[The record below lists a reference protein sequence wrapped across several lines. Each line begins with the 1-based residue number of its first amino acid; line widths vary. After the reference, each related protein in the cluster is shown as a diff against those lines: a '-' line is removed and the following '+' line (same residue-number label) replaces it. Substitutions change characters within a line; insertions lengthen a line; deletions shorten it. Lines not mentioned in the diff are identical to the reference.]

1 MKKKNLI
8 IIGTLFILGIIIGF
22 CGGYMYSQGNT
33 INNTTNNTTTLNTT
47 DTNNT
52 TNISSEVVTGS
63 NKKQE
68 ITQATQ
74 SKKSNKKKY
83 EYGEILNSYT
93 DSRGHRIV
101 TRYGTGDDT
110 PGSYTIYEDT
120 GEFINEEIW
129 GY

>member
-1 MKKKNLI
+1 
-8 IIGTLFILGIIIGF
+8 
-22 CGGYMYSQGNT
+22 MYSQGNT
-33 INNTTNNTTTLNTT
+33 INNTTNNTTILNTT
-47 DTNNT
+47 YTNNT
-52 TNISSEVVTGS
+52 TNNNSEVVTGS

-68 ITQATQ
+68 TTQATQ

-110 PGSYTIYEDT
+110 PGSYTIDEDT

>member
-1 MKKKNLI
+1 M
-8 IIGTLFILGIIIGF
+8 
-22 CGGYMYSQGNT
+22 
-33 INNTTNNTTTLNTT
+33 
-47 DTNNT
+47 
-52 TNISSEVVTGS
+52 VTGS

-68 ITQATQ
+68 TTQATQ

-110 PGSYTIYEDT
+110 PGSYTIDEDT

>member
-33 INNTTNNTTTLNTT
+33 INNTTNNTTILNTT

-52 TNISSEVVTGS
+52 INNSSEVVTGS

-68 ITQATQ
+68 TTQATQ
-74 SKKSNKKKY
+74 SKKSIKKKY

-101 TRYGTGDDT
+101 IRYGTGDDT
-110 PGSYTIYEDT
+110 PGSYTIDEDT

>member
-33 INNTTNNTTTLNTT
+33 INNTTNNTTILNTT
-47 DTNNT
+47 DTNN
-52 TNISSEVVTGS
+52 NSEVATGS

-68 ITQATQ
+68 TTQATQ

-110 PGSYTIYEDT
+110 PGSYTIDEDT

>member
-33 INNTTNNTTTLNTT
+33 INN
-47 DTNNT
+47 
-52 TNISSEVVTGS
+52 SSEVVTGS

-68 ITQATQ
+68 TTQATQ
-74 SKKSNKKKY
+74 SKKSIKKKY

-110 PGSYTIYEDT
+110 PGSYTIDEDT